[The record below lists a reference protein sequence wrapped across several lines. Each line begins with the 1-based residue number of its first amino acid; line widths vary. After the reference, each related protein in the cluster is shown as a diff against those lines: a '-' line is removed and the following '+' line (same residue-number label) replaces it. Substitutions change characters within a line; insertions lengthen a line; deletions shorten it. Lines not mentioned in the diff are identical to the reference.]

1 MNTIYA
7 DIGISCNEVYR
18 LSASDGS
25 EDDLAGQPAGIVR
38 GEEHHDFGDVFGR
51 ADAAQWRQGEVV
63 LLELASRAQKPGS
76 AGAFA
81 ECGSGVD
88 GVHPDFARSQ
98 FHRQHAR
105 DGIEARLTGGVHRI
119 SGWVQPRSCRTDV
132 DDAAAAWPK
141 VLE

>member
-38 GEEHHDFGDVFGR
+38 GEKCHDFGDVFWR
-51 ADAAQWRQGEVV
+51 ANAAQWRQCEVV
-63 LLELASRAQKPGS
+63 LLEIAPRAQKPGS
-76 AGAFA
+76 PGAFA
-81 ECGSGVD
+81 ERGSGVD
-88 GVHPDFARSQ
+88 GVHPDFSRGQ
-98 FHRQHAR
+98 FLRQHACH
-105 DGIEARLTGGVHRI
+105 DIKARLTGGVHRI
-119 SGWVQPRSCRTDV
+119 TGWVQPRSCRTDV